1 MGLNYPRSKH
11 MNLFEHNRTVP
22 SANNILKPHMKNELV
37 IAGADLRMSDLV
49 CSPTVYVYIEHRNQT
64 GSVFLRGIRLTL

>member
-1 MGLNYPRSKH
+1 MGLNYPRSTY
-11 MNLFEHNRTVP
+11 MNLFEHNRTVH

-49 CSPTVYVYIEHRNQT
+49 CSPICIY
-64 GSVFLRGIRLTL
+64 

>member
-1 MGLNYPRSKH
+1 MGLNYPRSKY
-11 MNLFEHNRTVP
+11 MNLFEHNRTVVH

-49 CSPTVYVYIEHRNQT
+49 CSPICIY
-64 GSVFLRGIRLTL
+64 